1 MQSEIDKE
9 LKMVYTIE
17 NGKIKIKNFDSNG
30 DQQELI
36 KVYDNSL
43 PDISFLTLKGSLQNK
58 TSTVFDPAQEP
69 GIILSVQTVLRNNKY
84 EFESANNISVNY
96 SPVMESIQLM
106 VANVPFAHRY
116 ENPGSVNR
124 IDVYI
129 PADKVKALI
138 PEKILNQVYRR
149 QVLNLSTATNKF
161 LSSLNEFLNML
172 TKELGKRESK
182 SLSTYFENFIQCI
195 TL

>member
-1 MQSEIDKE
+1 
-9 LKMVYTIE
+9 MVYTIE
-17 NGKIKIKNFDSNG
+17 NGKIKIKNFDSPD
-30 DQQELI
+30 DQQEFI

-43 PDISFLTLKGSLQNK
+43 PDISFLSLKGSLQNK
-58 TSTVFDPAQEP
+58 TSTVFDPAQDR

-124 IDVYI
+124 LDVYI
-129 PADKVKALI
+129 PADKVKTLI
-138 PEKILNQVYRR
+138 PQSILSQVYRK
-149 QVLNLSTATNKF
+149 QVVNLSTATNKF

-172 TKELGKRESK
+172 TKELGKRESE
-182 SLSTYFENFIQCI
+182 SLNTYFENFMQCI

>member
-1 MQSEIDKE
+1 
-9 LKMVYTIE
+9 MVYTIE
-17 NGKIKIKNFDSNG
+17 NGRIKIKNFDSNA

-36 KVYDNSL
+36 KVYDNRL
-43 PDISFLTLKGSLQNK
+43 PDLSFLTLKGSLQNK
-58 TSTVFDPAQEP
+58 TSTVFDPAQER

-124 IDVYI
+124 LDVYI
-129 PADKVKALI
+129 PANKVKALI
-138 PEKILNQVYRR
+138 PENILNQVYRR

-172 TKELGKRESK
+172 TKELGKTESK